1 MMNYKQILEA
11 INKGI
16 NLALDDYEEDIN
28 KPISSKQ
35 DVIKTDNGLNDVIK
49 RLEHKLEYK
58 CISSEELKKLA
69 KFHKINH
76 SQYKV
81 RDNVCLKQLIS
92 YIVGMD
98 IAGQFEEG
106 LDNKISLNWLD
117 TSSITSMASLFK
129 GLSYYG
135 DISEWNTSNVTNM
148 KEMFSNSE
156 FTSDISKWNVS
167 KVKNMS
173 NMFSACAFNSEIGDW
188 DVSNV
193 EDMSKMFYISAFD
206 RDISKWNVSH
216 VKYMNYMFY
225 CAYYFQSDISKWDVH
240 NVVNMNGMF
249 QANQFN
255 QPIGNWDVS
264 NVMTSQNMF
273 LNSEF
278 NQDISKWKADKM
290 SISTF
295 NKSKISFENLPDV
308 VKPIYAKKY
317 GKE

>member
-11 INKGI
+11 INRGI

-28 KPISSKQ
+28 EPVSSKQ
-35 DVIKTDNGLNDVIK
+35 DIIKVDNGLNEVIK
-49 RLEHKLEYK
+49 RLEYKLENR
-58 CISSEELKKLA
+58 CISPEELKKLA

-81 RDNVCLKQLIS
+81 KDNVCLRWLIT
-92 YIVGMD
+92 YIVGSYQHGF
-98 IAGQFEEG
+98 IKG
-106 LDNKISLNWLD
+106 LDNKINLNWLD
-117 TSSITSMASLFK
+117 TSSVTDMGSLFK
-129 GLSYYG
+129 NLKYYG
-135 DISEWNTSNVTNM
+135 SISKWDTSNVTNM
-148 KEMFSNSE
+148 SEMFADSE
-156 FTSDISKWNVS
+156 IKSDISKWNVS

-173 NMFSACAFNSEIGDW
+173 GMFMACMFNSNIGDW
-188 DVSNV
+188 DVSHV

-225 CAYYFQSDISKWDVH
+225 SAVYFQGDISKWNVH

-249 QANQFN
+249 QATKFN
-255 QPIGNWDVS
+255 QPIGDWDVS
-264 NVMTSQNMF
+264 NVMSSQNMF

-278 NQDISKWKADKM
+278 NQDISKWQADKM
-290 SISTF
+290 SITTF
-295 NKSKISFENLPDV
+295 DKSKISFENLPDC

-317 GKE
+317 GKK